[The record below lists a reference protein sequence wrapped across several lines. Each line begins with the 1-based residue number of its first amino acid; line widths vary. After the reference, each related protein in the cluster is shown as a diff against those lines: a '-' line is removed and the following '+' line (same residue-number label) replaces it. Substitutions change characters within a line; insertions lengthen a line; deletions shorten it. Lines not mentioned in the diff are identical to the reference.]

1 MHAVNVVERRLVL
14 AGVLVHGIFVQGR
27 VVHHDGQTVD
37 VAFLGD
43 GFRFGGSD
51 VRCLGVR
58 KSKGREQCQRTAKCS
73 RECGYH
79 ELETPFFVLDE

>member
-1 MHAVNVVERRLVL
+1 MHAVDVVERRLVL
-14 AGVLVHGIFVQGR
+14 AGALVHGIVVQGR

-43 GFRFGGSD
+43 GFRLGGSD

-58 KSKGREQCQRTAKCS
+58 KSQGREQYHRTAKCS
-73 RECGYH
+73 R
-79 ELETPFFVLDE
+79 